1 MILWLTYWYPDKEN
15 PVRGN
20 FIRAQWKAAR
30 SVGCEVELLFV
41 DIAKGKK
48 IMEVNWTRGSEGEII
63 LKVRSR
69 VWKTIYHTPIW
80 AAKLITRKWADK
92 TGLEHPMAIHANVV
106 FPAGLLAEQLGR
118 RWNIPYII
126 TEHWSKAG
134 KWTRHKLFGKKV
146 RSSYEEAK
154 AILPV
159 SNHLSEE
166 LQIRLPK
173 ILKEN
178 FITIPNAIDIN
189 SFKYLKRKLEP
200 EKKIIKILG
209 VASLISSNAL
219 VKRVD
224 FSIEALAILKRKHP
238 KIIWNY
244 THVGS
249 GSRLKILQD
258 YAKGLGVDQNIHWV
272 GSLDSKRLYQEYCK
286 ADIFLQPSKSETFGI
301 VVLEAIETGLSVI
314 ASDIPAFKSCVNKK
328 TGIRVELNPNSIA
341 EGLEALW
348 KSPIVVPKDVL
359 GSKKY
364 APTEVGAH
372 IKEVYNDLF
381 YSQRASRSSDKL

>member
-69 VWKTIYHTPIW
+69 AWKTIYHTPIW

-258 YAKGLGVDQNIHWV
+258 YAKGLGVDQNIHWI

-359 GSKKY
+359 DSKKY

-381 YSQRASRSSDKL
+381 DSQRASRSSDKL